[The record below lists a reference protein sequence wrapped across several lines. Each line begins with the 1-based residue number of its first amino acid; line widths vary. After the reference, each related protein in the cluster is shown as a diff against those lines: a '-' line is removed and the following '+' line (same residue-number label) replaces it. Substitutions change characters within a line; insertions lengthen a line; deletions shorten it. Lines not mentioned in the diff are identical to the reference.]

1 MDSSELMALS
11 SRKISV
17 AVLMWV
23 VLIFLM
29 FAVNQCSRNNQLKQ
43 EVSKIRKEL
52 KTDYEERI
60 KKRELIIQGLQKDNQ
75 LKKNQIDRMNDKID
89 SLDKVKRKIQ
99 IKYVDRIKEIK
110 IMDSE
115 KIKNY
120 WDGEFN

>member
-1 MDSSELMALS
+1 MDSPELRELS

-17 AVLMWV
+17 AILIWV
-23 VLIFLM
+23 VLIFSM
-29 FAVNQCSRNNQLKQ
+29 FFLNQCSKNNQLKRQ
-43 EVSKIRKEL
+43 ISKMRKEM

-60 KKRELIIQGLQKDNQ
+60 KKREVIIQSLRKDNE
-75 LKKNQIDRMNDKID
+75 LKRKEIERMNNKID

-99 IKYVDRIKEIK
+99 IKYVDRIQEIK

-120 WDGEFN
+120 WNEEFN

>member
-1 MDSSELMALS
+1 MDSSEFRTLS

-17 AVLMWV
+17 AVLIWV

-29 FAVNQCSRNNQLKQ
+29 FLANQCSSNNQLKR
-43 EVSKIRKEL
+43 EISKIRKEL

-60 KKRELIIQGLQKDNQ
+60 KKRELIIQRLEKDNQ
-75 LKKNQIDRMNDKID
+75 LKKIEIDRMNDKID

-115 KIKNY
+115 QIKKY
-120 WDGEFN
+120 WDGQFN

>member
-1 MDSSELMALS
+1 MDSAELREFS

-17 AVLMWV
+17 AILIWIL
-23 VLIFLM
+23 LIFSM
-29 FAVNQCSRNNQLKQ
+29 FFVNQCSKNNQLKR
-43 EVSKIRKEL
+43 EISKIRKEM

-60 KKRELIIQGLQKDNQ
+60 KKRELIIQSLRKDNQ
-75 LKKNQIDRMNDKID
+75 LKKIEIDKMNDKID
-89 SLDKVKRKIQ
+89 SLDKIKNKII

-110 IMDSE
+110 VMDSE

>member
-1 MDSSELMALS
+1 
-11 SRKISV
+11 
-17 AVLMWV
+17 
-23 VLIFLM
+23 M

>member
-1 MDSSELMALS
+1 MDSSELRELS

-17 AVLMWV
+17 AVLIWV
-23 VLIFLM
+23 VLIFLV
-29 FAVNQCSRNNQLKQ
+29 FAVNQCSSNNQLKR
-43 EVSKIRKEL
+43 EISKIRKEL

-60 KKRELIIQGLQKDNQ
+60 KKRELIIQRLEKDNQ
-75 LKKNQIDRMNDKID
+75 LKKIEIDRMNDKID

-115 KIKNY
+115 QIKKY
-120 WDGEFN
+120 WDGQFN

>member
-1 MDSSELMALS
+1 MDSSELSELS

-17 AVLMWV
+17 AVLIWV
-23 VLIFLM
+23 VLIFLI
-29 FAVNQCSRNNQLKQ
+29 FAVNQCSSNNQLKR
-43 EVSKIRKEL
+43 EISKIRKEL

-60 KKRELIIQGLQKDNQ
+60 KKRELIIQRLEKDNQ
-75 LKKNQIDRMNDKID
+75 LKKIEIDRMNDKID

-115 KIKNY
+115 QIKKY
-120 WDGEFN
+120 WDGQFN

>member
-1 MDSSELMALS
+1 MDSSELRELS

-17 AVLMWV
+17 AVLIWV

-29 FAVNQCSRNNQLKQ
+29 FLVNQCSRNNQLKR
-43 EVSKIRKEL
+43 EVSKMRKEL

>member
-1 MDSSELMALS
+1 MDSSELRALS

-17 AVLMWV
+17 AVLIWV

-29 FAVNQCSRNNQLKQ
+29 FLVNQCSSNNQLKR
-43 EVSKIRKEL
+43 EISKIRKEL

-60 KKRELIIQGLQKDNQ
+60 KKRELIIQSLRKDNQ
-75 LKKNQIDRMNDKID
+75 SKRMEIERMNNKID

-99 IKYVDRIKEIK
+99 IKYVDRIQEIK

-120 WDGEFN
+120 WNEEFN

>member
-1 MDSSELMALS
+1 MDSSELRSLS

-17 AVLMWV
+17 AVLIWV

-29 FAVNQCSRNNQLKQ
+29 FAVNQCSRNNQLKG
-43 EVSKIRKEL
+43 EVSKMRKEL
-52 KTDYEERI
+52 KKDYEERI

-75 LKKNQIDRMNDKID
+75 LKKMEIDRMNDKID

>member
-1 MDSSELMALS
+1 MDSPELRELS

-17 AVLMWV
+17 AILIWV
-23 VLIFLM
+23 VLIFSM
-29 FAVNQCSRNNQLKQ
+29 FFVNQCSKNNQLKR
-43 EVSKIRKEL
+43 EISKMRKEM

-60 KKRELIIQGLQKDNQ
+60 KKREVIIQSLRKDNE
-75 LKKNQIDRMNDKID
+75 LKRKEIERMNNKID

-99 IKYVDRIKEIK
+99 IKYVDRIQEIK

-120 WDGEFN
+120 WNEEFN

>member
-1 MDSSELMALS
+1 MDSSELRELS

-17 AVLMWV
+17 AVLIWV

-29 FAVNQCSRNNQLKQ
+29 FLVNQCSANNQLKR

-60 KKRELIIQGLQKDNQ
+60 KKRELIIQRLQKDNQ
-75 LKKNQIDRMNDKID
+75 LKKNEIDRMNDKID
-89 SLDKVKRKIQ
+89 SLDKVKKKIQ

-110 IMDSE
+110 IMDSQ

>member
-1 MDSSELMALS
+1 MDSSEFRTLA

-17 AVLMWV
+17 AVLIWV

-29 FAVNQCSRNNQLKQ
+29 FAVNQLNRNKKLKA

-60 KKRELIIQGLQKDNQ
+60 KKRELIIQSLRKDNQ
-75 LKKNQIDRMNDKID
+75 SKRMEIERMNNKID

-99 IKYVDRIKEIK
+99 IKYVDRIQEIK

-120 WDGEFN
+120 WNEEFN

>member
-1 MDSSELMALS
+1 MDSSELRALS

-17 AVLMWV
+17 AVLIWV

-29 FAVNQCSRNNQLKQ
+29 FAVNQCSRNNQLKG
-43 EVSKIRKEL
+43 EVSKMRKEL
-52 KTDYEERI
+52 KKDYEERI

-75 LKKNQIDRMNDKID
+75 LKKMEIDRMNDKID

>member
-1 MDSSELMALS
+1 MDSSELRELS

-17 AVLMWV
+17 AVLIWV
-23 VLIFLM
+23 VLIFLI
-29 FAVNQCSRNNQLKQ
+29 FAVNQCSSNNQLKR
-43 EVSKIRKEL
+43 EISKIRKEL

-60 KKRELIIQGLQKDNQ
+60 KKRELIIQRLEKDNQ
-75 LKKNQIDRMNDKID
+75 LKKIEIERMNNKID

-115 KIKNY
+115 QIKKY
-120 WDGEFN
+120 WDGQFN

>member
-1 MDSSELMALS
+1 MDSSELRALS

>member
-1 MDSSELMALS
+1 MDSSEFRTLS

-17 AVLMWV
+17 AVLIWV

-29 FAVNQCSRNNQLKQ
+29 FAVNQCSRNNQLKR
-43 EVSKIRKEL
+43 EVSKMRKEL

-60 KKRELIIQGLQKDNQ
+60 KKRELIIQRLQKDNQ
-75 LKKNQIDRMNDKID
+75 LKKMEIDRMNDKID

>member
-1 MDSSELMALS
+1 MDSSELRALS

-29 FAVNQCSRNNQLKQ
+29 FAVNQCSRNNQLKR
-43 EVSKIRKEL
+43 EVSKMRKEL

-60 KKRELIIQGLQKDNQ
+60 KKRELIIQRLQKDNQ
-75 LKKNQIDRMNDKID
+75 LKKIEIDRMNDKID